1 MNPTLRMA
9 SILILT
15 VIGWELL
22 KLAVKSVF
30 SVEYYRR
37 ESPTVVI
44 KIKVMPWDIK
54 GKKHFE
60 EQGYTREFPADA
72 DPTEE

>member
-1 MNPTLRMA
+1 MEATLRMA

-22 KLAVKSVF
+22 KFAVRHALSVD
-30 SVEYYRR
+30 YYRR

-44 KIKVMPWDIK
+44 KVKVMPWDFS

-60 EQGYTREFPADA
+60 EQGYKREFPIEAS
-72 DPTEE
+72 EE